1 MPPARRSRL
10 PRTRRPRPR
19 QALTDELAASQAG
32 LNHSGRAQVAVA
44 RRCLGQ
50 FEEDPPTKP
59 QTVTVIARALTGGS
73 YPAGY
78 TPIEMDVPSILR
90 QARRGAGLSQSA
102 LAARAQTSQATV
114 SAYESGR
121 KQPSVET
128 L

>member
-59 QTVTVIARALTGGS
+59 QTVTVIEPVPGDWQVLTS
-73 YPAGY
+73 SHTYEKIQAHTLKYQIP
-78 TPIEMDVPSILR
+78 VPKE
-90 QARRGAGLSQSA
+90 GAA
-102 LAARAQTSQATV
+102 KLAYRV
-114 SAYESGR
+114 R
-121 KQPSVET
+121 IRF
-128 L
+128 